1 MFERASFLSRLNRF
15 AVLCEA
21 GGRTFRAHLPNPG
34 RLWEILL
41 PGRILLLK
49 KGNPR
54 GTPRVWGAIVGKEII
69 CLDTSFANYV
79 ASKLLE
85 EGCIEGF
92 RGFRIERREV
102 PLENHRIDL
111 LLRRDFKR
119 LFLEVKSCTLFYG
132 DLAMFP
138 DAVTVR
144 GKEHVELM
152 KKVKGAILFV
162 VHSSSPLFFLPDF
175 HTDFDFSLA
184 LYHAREEVEIKAVA
198 VRWEENGTFSFV
210 RELAIPW
217 SLYEREGQNKGAYL
231 LVGYL
236 PCSRLVEV
244 GKQGV
249 YPLERGYYVYVGSG
263 MGSLSGRVKRYFRAS
278 KKIHW
283 HIDFL
288 SPFLKDIRVIFIR
301 GSESLEC
308 DLARELGEFSHSVPG
323 FGSSDCSCGSHL
335 FFFSSNPLHNVPF
348 VSLLLRFR
356 MGRLAE
362 VLKEEI
368 YGIGGH

>member
-1 MFERASFLSRLNRF
+1 
-15 AVLCEA
+15 
-21 GGRTFRAHLPNPG
+21 
-34 RLWEILL
+34 
-41 PGRILLLK
+41 
-49 KGNPR
+49 
-54 GTPRVWGAIVGKEII
+54 VWGAIVGKEII